1 MFISG
6 FFQRIIFVTVSAFR
20 DRGIMAKETIAAI
33 ASGLTDSGIGII
45 RISGR
50 EAIEIGNR
58 VFRSPSGKTVVK
70 SAESHRLYYGY
81 IIDYTENTTDRDDLE
96 VIDEAMVVVMKAPRS
111 FTGEDTVELQCHG
124 GVFVM
129 QKILASVLSAGAGM
143 AEPGEFTKRA
153 FLNGRIDLTKAEAVM
168 DMIQSQN
175 DFSLRSSVKQLR
187 GGLLEKIRELRSK
200 ILYENAFIES
210 ALDDPE
216 NFSLQGYEAGLKEK
230 LQNIRREIEK
240 LLQTAND
247 GRLMK
252 EGIQTVIVGKPN
264 AGKSSFL
271 NYLMGEERAI
281 VTDVA
286 GTTRDLLRESVRL
299 SDICFHITDTAGI
312 RETEDVVERIGV
324 HRAKNCARDAD
335 LILYVVDSSVPLDEN
350 DREIVSVLKDK
361 KFLVLLNKSDLETVV
376 TESDINDLFFEDLPN
391 AEKIEIVKISA
402 RDGAGLDEF
411 LEAVKGLL
419 FCGDIVHNSEVV
431 ITSAR
436 HRAALQEAYDS
447 LILTE
452 KSVDEGL
459 PEDFYTIDLM
469 NAFSALG
476 RIIGEDVDDD
486 LVEEIFSRF
495 CIGK

>member
-6 FFQRIIFVTVSAFR
+6 FFQRIFIR
-20 DRGIMAKETIAAI
+20 DRNMAERETIAAI
-33 ASGLTDSGIGII
+33 ATGLVDSGIGII

-50 EAIEIGNR
+50 EAVEIGDR
-58 VFRSPSGKTVVK
+58 VLRSPSGKKVLQK
-70 SAESHRLYYGY
+70 LESHRFYYGY
-81 IIDYTENTTDRDDLE
+81 VVEYKEQKEDQESDE
-96 VIDEAMVVVMKAPRS
+96 VIDEVMVVVMRAPRS
-111 FTGEDTVELQCHG
+111 FTGENTVEIQCHG

-129 QKILASVLSAGAGM
+129 KKILGAVLSAGAGM

-175 DFSLRSSVKQLR
+175 EFSLRSSMKQLR

-200 ILYENAFIES
+200 VLHENAFIEA

-216 NFSLQGYEAGLKEK
+216 NFSLEGYGEGLKEK
-230 LQNIRREIEK
+230 LKVILQEIEK

-252 EGIQTVIVGKPN
+252 EGIRTVIVGKPN

-271 NYLMGEERAI
+271 NFLVGEERAI
-281 VTDVA
+281 VTEVA
-286 GTTRDLLRESVRL
+286 GTTRDALRESVRL
-299 SDICFHITDTAGI
+299 GDICFHITDTAGI
-312 RETEDVVERIGV
+312 RETEDIVEKIGV
-324 HRAKNCARDAD
+324 DRARSCVEDAD
-335 LILYVVDSSVPLDEN
+335 LVLYVVDGSVCLDEN
-350 DREIVSVLKDK
+350 DRKIISVLKDK
-361 KFLVLLNKSDLETVV
+361 KFIVLLNKSDLENVV
-376 TESDINDLFFEDLPN
+376 TESDLQDFISENLPGGERRN
-391 AEKIEIVKISA
+391 IVKTSA
-402 RDGAGLDEF
+402 KKGDGLEEF
-411 LEAVKGLL
+411 LETVKSLL
-419 FCGDIVHNSEVV
+419 FQGEIKQNNEVV
-431 ITSAR
+431 ITSVR
-436 HRAALQEAYDS
+436 HKEALQEAYHS
-447 LILTE
+447 LILVE
-452 KSVDEGL
+452 KSVQEGM

-476 RIIGEDVDDD
+476 KIIGEDVEDD